1 MAKGGLCRTRIVF
14 TLLTASTFCTTEE
27 TQPQLYM
34 TLSRTGSVLV
44 GFIILATG
52 NSCKKEYPQDKPAM
66 GKKWIVTTI
75 AGNGD
80 TSAIDG
86 PVAGAGFHFPD
97 DVAVST
103 DGTIY
108 VTDIQNHSIRKI
120 VDGHVS
126 TFAGGVFGIVDGR
139 GSAAR
144 FKFPLGISLDAHGNI
159 YTTDVGDSRIRKI
172 TSAADV
178 SIFAGDEESGFADG
192 NTDSARFGEEAGIV
206 ADASGNIFVADA
218 QNNRIRKISASGKV
232 TTVAGDGI
240 PGFRDGTASAAE
252 FNFPR
257 GITID
262 PQGNLFVA
270 DGSNFR
276 IRKITPDGIVSTIAG
291 GDKEGSTD
299 GGAGTAL
306 FEYPNDIVAD
316 GAGNLFVLDMSR
328 VRKISADGEVIT
340 IAGSDDGYA
349 DGEGASA
356 KFFTPDGIGIDLQ
369 GNIYV
374 ADTNNNRIRK
384 ISFE

>member
-1 MAKGGLCRTRIVF
+1 ML
-14 TLLTASTFCTTEE
+14 
-27 TQPQLYM
+27 
-34 TLSRTGSVLV
+34 LSRTASVLV
-44 GFIILATG
+44 GFIILTIG
-52 NSCKKEYPQDKPAM
+52 NSCKKETPQDKPAM
-66 GKKWIVTTI
+66 EKKWIVTTI

-80 TSAIDG
+80 TSATDG
-86 PVAGAGFHFPD
+86 PVASAGFHFPD

-120 VDGHVS
+120 VDGRVS
-126 TFAGGVFGIVDGR
+126 TFAGGVFGIADGR

-144 FKFPLGISLDAHGNI
+144 FKFPLGISLDGHGNI

-178 SIFAGDEESGFADG
+178 SIFAGDEDRGFADG

-206 ADASGNIFVADA
+206 ADATGNIFVADA

-232 TTVAGDGI
+232 TTVAGNGV
-240 PGFRDGTASAAE
+240 PGFKDGPGSAAE

-276 IRKITPDGIVSTIAG
+276 IRKITPDGTVSTIAG

-299 GGAGTAL
+299 GSVATAL

-316 GAGNLFVLDMSR
+316 EAGNLFVLDMSR
-328 VRKISADGEVIT
+328 VRKISANGEVTT

-349 DGEGASA
+349 DGEGAYA